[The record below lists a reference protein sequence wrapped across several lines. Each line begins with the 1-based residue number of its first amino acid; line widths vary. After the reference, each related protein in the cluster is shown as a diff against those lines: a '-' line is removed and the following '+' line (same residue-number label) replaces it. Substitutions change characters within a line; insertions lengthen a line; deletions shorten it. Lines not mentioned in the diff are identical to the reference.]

1 MGFFSFIFIMKSLIT
16 NDEIVLIHNKYYT
29 EPIVNL
35 RSSTKEDEKCLSVG
49 NFIFAHH
56 PNDTCISDCLKT
68 GVLFEKFLLSFV
80 RQFIDPNKNVLDI
93 GANIGVHSVVFSN
106 YAINAKVY
114 SFEPQPVVF
123 ELLQKNLRMNICS
136 NVEAFNF
143 GASDKETTFYMNAH
157 YDSPENHGAFRI
169 CNEGN
174 ITIQCKTIDSLDIQN
189 VGFIK
194 IDVEGHE
201 LKALKGM
208 KQLILKNKPKMM
220 IEIHEDDPTKNEVL
234 DLIESL
240 GYTSYYKLTHC
251 DYIFTD

>member
-1 MGFFSFIFIMKSLIT
+1 MKSLIT

-56 PNDTCISDCLKT
+56 PNDTCVSDCLKT
-68 GVLFEKFLLSFV
+68 GILFEKFLLSFV
-80 RQFIDPNKNVLDI
+80 KQFVDPNKNVLDI

-106 YAINAKVY
+106 YATNAKVY

-123 ELLQKNLRMNICS
+123 EILNKNLRMNKCD
-136 NVEAFNF
+136 NVEVFNF
-143 GASDKETTFYMNAH
+143 GASDYESSFFMNAQ
-157 YDSPENHGAFRI
+157 YESTDNHGAFRI
-169 CNEGN
+169 CDKDENTVG
-174 ITIQCKTIDSLDIQN
+174 IHIQCKPLDSLHIEN

-201 LKALKGM
+201 YQTLLGLKNT
-208 KQLILKNKPKMM
+208 ITKNKPIIMV
-220 IEIHEDDPTKNEVL
+220 EIHENSLNFKAVF
-234 DLIESL
+234 DLIEL
-240 GYTSYYKLTHC
+240 YGYNSYYKTSHC
-251 DYIFTD
+251 DYIFIH